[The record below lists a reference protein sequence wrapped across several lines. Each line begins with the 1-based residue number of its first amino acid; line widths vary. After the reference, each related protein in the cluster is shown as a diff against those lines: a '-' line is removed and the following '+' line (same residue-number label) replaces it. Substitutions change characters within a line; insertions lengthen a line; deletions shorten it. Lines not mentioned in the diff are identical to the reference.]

1 MFGVLNIHKP
11 AGCTSRDVVN
21 RVQRLVRPVKVGHAG
36 TLDPLATGVLMVCL
50 GPATRLLEYAHRF
63 PKSYRGSFLL
73 GLHSASD
80 DLESEVIELA
90 DAAIP
95 TRDAVDAALPKF
107 VGEIMQRPPI
117 YSAVKVEGRRAY
129 KLARSGKPVE
139 LAEKPVNIHSL
150 NVVEYQYPQLVLD
163 IRCGS
168 GTYIRSLGRDLAA
181 ELGTAAVMSALV
193 RTSIGPFQ
201 LKDALPLDEVTVE
214 SLANRLQ
221 SPLGLLDGMPTV
233 TVTDAEVAT
242 ICRGL
247 AISREATVGELA
259 AVDAAGELV
268 AILVS
273 AGDGSLR
280 PQRVFLPERCN

>member
-36 TLDPLATGVLMVCL
+36 TLDPLATGVLLVCL

-90 DAAIP
+90 VAAIP
-95 TRDAVDAALPKF
+95 TRDAVDAALPTF
-107 VGEIMQRPPI
+107 VGEIMQRPPA

-139 LAEKPVNIHSL
+139 LAEKPVNIHLL
-150 NVVEYQYPQLVLD
+150 NVVDYQYPQLVLD

-242 ICRGL
+242 ICRGI
-247 AISREATVGELA
+247 AISRVATVGELA
-259 AVDAAGELV
+259 AIDAAGELV

-273 AGDGSLR
+273 AGEGLLR

>member
-36 TLDPLATGVLMVCL
+36 TLDPLATGVLLVCL

-63 PKSYRGSFLL
+63 PKSYRGSFWL
-73 GLHSASD
+73 GRHSASD

-90 DAAIP
+90 DPAIP
-95 TRDAVDAALPKF
+95 TADAVDATLLKF
-107 VGEIMQRPPI
+107 VGEIMQRPPA

-139 LAEKPVNIHSL
+139 LAEKPVTIHSL

-168 GTYIRSLGRDLAA
+168 GTYIRSLGRDIAA

-193 RTSIGPFQ
+193 RISIGPFR
-201 LKDALPLDEVTVE
+201 LCDALPLEEITAE

-221 SPLGLLDGMPTV
+221 TPLVLLDGMPSV
-233 TVTDAEVAT
+233 TVNDAEVAT
-242 ICRGL
+242 LCRGL
-247 AISREATVGELA
+247 SIPGEATACEVA

-273 AGDGSLR
+273 AGEGLLR
-280 PQRVFLPERCN
+280 PLRVFLSERCN

>member
-11 AGCTSRDVVN
+11 ARCTSRDVVN

-36 TLDPLATGVLMVCL
+36 TLDPLATGVLLVCV

-73 GLHSASD
+73 GRHSASD

-95 TRDAVDAALPKF
+95 TRDAVDAAVPKF
-107 VGEIMQRPPI
+107 VGEIMQRPPAF
-117 YSAVKVEGRRAY
+117 SAVKVEGRRAY

-139 LAEKPVNIHSL
+139 LAEKPVTIHSL
-150 NVVEYQYPQLVLD
+150 NVVEYQYPQLMLD

-168 GTYIRSLGRDLAA
+168 GTYIRSLGRDFAA

-193 RTSIGPFQ
+193 RTSIGPFH

-242 ICRGL
+242 ICRGI
-247 AISREATVGELA
+247 AIPGGATVGEVA
-259 AVDAAGELV
+259 AVDVSGALV

-273 AGDGSLR
+273 AGEGLLR